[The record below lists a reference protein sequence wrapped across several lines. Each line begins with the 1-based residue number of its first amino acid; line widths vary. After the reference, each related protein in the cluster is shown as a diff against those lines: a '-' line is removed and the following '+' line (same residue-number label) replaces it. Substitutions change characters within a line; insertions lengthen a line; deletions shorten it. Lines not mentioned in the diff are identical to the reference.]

1 MSRTV
6 ETLWV
11 WQVFVVFVV
20 SSWQDLHFA
29 RRHGTCLSA
38 KFRLPRTSQLRLGFL
53 GEHQGHWGNIPGW
66 DDWDAVLVE
75 LMVTALQEIHEF
87 SSISVEWEPYGIVND
102 TQYTGLGNMVAL
114 QLGIMNTNLVDFER

>member
-1 MSRTV
+1 MRS
-6 ETLWV
+6 E
-11 WQVFVVFVV
+11 FI
-20 SSWQDLHFA
+20 
-29 RRHGTCLSA
+29 
-38 KFRLPRTSQLRLGFL
+38 